1 MKRTLILIF
10 TIFTGC
16 IGTDV
21 LDDPLVPQEIT
32 INEGTQAL
40 LLGDNKVFTAT
51 YFNEYGIE
59 ETIVPEWFVENTE
72 IASITTSGIVM
83 AKSMGQTS
91 LIAKFDLAESDPVFI
106 TVTGSE
112 EEISEVL
119 IETPASQVDIGGSI
133 QLIASAKNIL
143 GDELEFTEISW
154 SVDNDDIASINETGL
169 LTGKSQ
175 GVVNVTAT
183 IEGIKSDPYEIGVGA
198 QTKITTLSGQS
209 GYIAEGMVTLSKAA
223 DGKVTLELGADFKT
237 SFALGTFIYLSNSTS
252 GSDTK
257 ANGLDLGEVKENGAQ
272 TFDVSAVDAGV
283 GLNTYRYIIILCK
296 PASITFGIGDFEE

>member
-1 MKRTLILIF
+1 MKKAYILTFMIF
-10 TIFTGC
+10 AGC

-40 LLGDNKVFTAT
+40 LLGEKKNFTVT
-51 YFNEYGIE
+51 YLNEYGIE
-59 ETIVPEWFVENTE
+59 EIVTPEWFIENTE
-72 IASITTSGIVM
+72 IASITTSGIVT
-83 AKSMGQTS
+83 AKSMGQTT
-91 LIAKFDLAESDPVFI
+91 LIAKFDMAESNPVFI

-112 EEISEVL
+112 EDISEVL
-119 IETPASQVDIGGSI
+119 IQTSASQVDIGGSI
-133 QLIASAKNIL
+133 QLTASARNIL

-154 SVDNDDIASINETGL
+154 SVDNEDIASINETGF

-175 GVVNVTAT
+175 GEVKVTAT
-183 IEGIKSDPYEIGVGA
+183 IEDIKSDPYTIGVGA
-198 QTKITTLSGQS
+198 QAKTTTLGGQN
-209 GYIAEGMVTLSKAA
+209 GYVAEGMVTLSKAP
-223 DGKVTLELGADFKT
+223 DGKVTLILADDFKT
-237 SFALGTFIYLSNSTS
+237 DFALGTFIYLSNSTS

-257 ANGLDLGEVKENGAQ
+257 ANGLDLGEVKVNGAH
-272 TFDVSAVDAGV
+272 TFDVSAVDSGV